1 MDTRNL
7 AHFIWVGEAAIPSLY
22 QRCLNSFIEKHPYWK
37 VKVWLQEDVDKLI
50 ERSPYRELFNKY
62 PSFINKYNFIKY
74 HVLAEEGGWFV
85 DLDIEW
91 KLSIDQIYTD
101 TLRKRKFPQ
110 MFVPVRSLPM
120 FPISNKAN
128 DDMLIYAPK
137 GLMWKLLEHISK
149 RKDIDD
155 SRKYEP
161 FGPISLSQWLHTNNI
176 DCIFLYEN
184 QIQVD
189 GYYCNHY
196 NGQSW
201 KYY

>member
-7 AHFIWVGEAAIPSLY
+7 AHFIWVGEAAIPPLY

-50 ERSPYRELFNKY
+50 ERSPYRKLFNKY